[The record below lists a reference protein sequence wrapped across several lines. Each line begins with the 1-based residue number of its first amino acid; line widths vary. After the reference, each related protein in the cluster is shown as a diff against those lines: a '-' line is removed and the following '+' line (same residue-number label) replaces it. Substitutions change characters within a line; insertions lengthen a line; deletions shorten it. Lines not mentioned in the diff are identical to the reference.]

1 MKLAVQIDSAA
12 ATALLNEPGRR
23 NASDLE
29 KYLRQVGVSLSPMHP
44 GTKDP
49 ELRTWFHATVPAAA
63 DAQEV
68 AQSLC
73 AHKSILAA
81 YPKPLDEPP

>member
-1 MKLAVQIDSAA
+1 MKLPVQIDSET
-12 ATALLNEPGRR
+12 ATALLDKPEGSS
-23 NASDLE
+23 ASDL
-29 KYLRQVGVSLSPMHP
+29 KKHLRKMGVSLSPMHP

-49 ELRTWFHATVPAAA
+49 ELRTWFHATVPAGA

-68 AQSLC
+68 ARNLR
-73 AHKSILAA
+73 AYKSILAA